1 MTAVNICKIV
11 VRTWLKTWSKV
22 FFVFGHSSTI
32 QAFVAWYDWLVESR
46 EFLAVSPVSGGS
58 AAHHLLKHHGS
69 CLIHPHISSTQ
80 GKLKNLEKSWS
91 ISCRFGS
98 VSIIKS
104 PVLSSMPKFVASQ
117 IAQDDNQNISKSPI
131 FGDLAPRSRWI
142 SLLLRH
148 FGPRQL
154 PSLSASAFF
163 ALKPPVLDMR
173 FSRQPPCFPLKPPIV
188 AIKPPFFAHHH
199 VLGAPKVPKSSGTTR
214 LHDVFPELDLQG

>member
-154 PSLSASAFF
+154 PS
-163 ALKPPVLDMR
+163 
-173 FSRQPPCFPLKPPIV
+173 FPLKPPIV